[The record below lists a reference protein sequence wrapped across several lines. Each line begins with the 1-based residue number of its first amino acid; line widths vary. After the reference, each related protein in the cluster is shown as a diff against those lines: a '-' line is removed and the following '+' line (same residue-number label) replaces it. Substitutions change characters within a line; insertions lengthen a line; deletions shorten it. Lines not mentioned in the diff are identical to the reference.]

1 MKKKTHKKII
11 ITNKFIKHM
20 EVHRNSFI
28 VPYTKLI
35 DICNNDG
42 TFQNLTKS
50 LEAFVVEFPY
60 NIGFS
65 EMVEINGDEEVFYAK
80 RIGRSIYTKF
90 VVGKQN
96 KEVNKCVICLKQNQA
111 NNKEYFLIT
120 MFPGEYTVR
129 EPEDTTIKDITTLKA
144 TLKFWQNHA
153 LKFDLE
159 TVDTSTIVKECPYKH
174 SMLIKINQL
183 KLQN

>member
-1 MKKKTHKKII
+1 MKKKTRKKII

-35 DICNNDG
+35 DICKNDG
-42 TFQNLTKS
+42 TFENLTKV
-50 LEAFVVEFPY
+50 LEALVVEFPY

-65 EMVEINGDEEVFYAK
+65 EMVEINEDEDVFYAK
-80 RIGRSIYTKF
+80 RIGRSTYTKF

-96 KEVNKCVICLKQNQA
+96 KEVNKCVICLKQNQIS
-111 NNKEYFLIT
+111 NKEYFLIT
-120 MFPGEYTVR
+120 MFPGEFTVR
-129 EPEDTTIKDITTLKA
+129 EPEDAAIRDIITLKA

-153 LKFDLE
+153 LNFNPE
-159 TVDTSTIVKECPYKH
+159 TVDTSTIVKECPY
-174 SMLIKINQL
+174 SYLMLLNGY
-183 KLQN
+183 